1 MDESTF
7 KETFRKIS
15 SPAHIEDVRK
25 HIAKML
31 EADALCPSQ
40 NPFSSNFVVVHKKDG
55 SIRMCIDLPKLN

>member
-1 MDESTF
+1 MYKSTF

-15 SPAHIEDVRK
+15 PAPIEDVRK

-40 NPFSSNFVVVHKKDG
+40 SPFSSNFVVVHKKDG
-55 SIRMCIDLPKLN
+55 CIRMCIDLPKLN